1 MPQCPIEKGLF
12 SFLPHNHNLRGA
24 LKGKVE
30 SEDKEKKSPKT
41 IVITEYHL
49 RYLTV
54 FTGCSYHPILYV
66 YSVHL
71 LASTAMP

>member
-1 MPQCPIEKGLF
+1 MPQCSFEKGLF
-12 SFLPHNHNLRGA
+12 SFLPHKHSLQDA

-30 SEDKEKKSPKT
+30 SEDREKKSPKT
-41 IVITEYHL
+41 IVNTESHL

-71 LASTAMP
+71 LTNTAMP